1 MAIRI
6 FTDSSCDLPPQWIK
20 EKGIH
25 IVPLK
30 ISFGNETFLDRVN
43 LSVEQFYNKMRNYHE
58 LPKTAAPSPHDYQ
71 ELFEKVMEPGDDA
84 IVISLSSA
92 LSSTYHSAKLA
103 VQMFQEEHS
112 DHRME
117 VFDSKNGSIGL
128 GLIVFQLAKMSEEG
142 KSFQE
147 IIEKA
152 PVLIKNTFTIVL
164 LETIENAVKGG
175 RVDRVKG
182 MIASMLNIKV
192 LLHVSQEGTVEI
204 LDKAR
209 GSKNALKRFLD
220 LVEEFGG
227 NFEEKVLAVAHSNCE
242 EKASQVKQM
251 LEEKYKTAKVFMTEI
266 GPTIGT
272 YASEGGL
279 LISF

>member
-1 MAIRI
+1 MAIRF
-6 FTDSSCDLPPQWIK
+6 FTDSSCDMPSQWIQ

-43 LSVEQFYNKMRNYHE
+43 LSVEQFYNKMRNYPE
-58 LPKTAAPSPHDYQ
+58 LPKTAAPSPYDYQ
-71 ELFEKVMEPGDDA
+71 EVFEQIMEPGDDA
-84 IVISLSSA
+84 IIISLSSA
-92 LSSTYHSAKLA
+92 LSSTYQSAKLA
-103 VQMFQEEHS
+103 VEMFQEDHP

-117 VFDSKNGSIGL
+117 VFDSKNGSVGL
-128 GLIVFQLAKMSEEG
+128 GLIVLQLAKMRDDGNSYEE
-142 KSFQE
+142 
-147 IIEKA
+147 ITEKA
-152 PVLIKNTFTIVL
+152 PALIKNTFTFVL

-209 GSKNALKRFLD
+209 GSKNALKRFFD

-227 NFEEKVLAVAHSNCE
+227 NFEERVLAIAHSNCE
-242 EKASQVKQM
+242 EKAIQVKQM
-251 LEEKYKTAKVFMTEI
+251 LEEKYKTAKIFMTEI